1 MDDLKL
7 LKNLKNKI
15 LSLAMQGKLV
25 KQDENDEPASIL
37 LEKIKKE
44 KSELLKQG
52 KLKKEKELPPISADE
67 VPYKLPKSWKWVR
80 LGEVVSK
87 LGDGIHGTP
96 LYNDNG
102 EYFFINGNNIN
113 NKIHITN
120 ATKRISFEE
129 YIKYKRDLNNRSILI
144 SINGTIGN
152 VSFYNNEPVILGK
165 SICYCN
171 LLDNI
176 SMNYILYIMK
186 SKYFIIYAEN
196 NATGS
201 TIKNVSL
208 KSMKEFLFPLPPLAE
223 QERIVAKIE
232 EIFAIID
239 EIEKN
244 ITENKKLSKVL
255 YNKLLSLAMH
265 GKLVKQNENDE
276 PASILLEKIKKEK
289 AELLKQGKIKKEKE
303 LPPIKADEMPYEL
316 PKLWQWV
323 RLGEVCELINGDRSN
338 KYPSDKDI
346 KQVGIPFIS
355 AKYIVNNMICL
366 DMIQSFITAEKFQ
379 ILNNGKLQHRDLVF
393 VLRGSVGKHG
403 IFYISN
409 KYNTG
414 FINAQLIILRPICV
428 NEKYINLL
436 FDTKYFTELLEDKST
451 GSTVKQMSDNVLSK
465 ILIPLPPLAE
475 QERIVAKIEE
485 IKEIID
491 EIG

>member
-7 LKNLKNKI
+7 LKALKNKI

-80 LGEVVSK
+80 LGEVCDVIMGQSPDSNSVNTNQ
-87 LGDGIHGTP
+87 DGLEFHQGKSYYTDSVISCSNTYTNKPLKVVDKNTILLSVRAPVGTINYTDRKICIGRG
-96 LYNDNG
+96 LCGINSLRNDMK
-102 EYFFINGNNIN
+102 YFY
-113 NKIHITN
+113 
-120 ATKRISFEE
+120 
-129 YIKYKRDLNNRSILI
+129 YILNNLE
-144 SINGTIGN
+144 
-152 VSFYNNEPVILGK
+152 NE
-165 SICYCN
+165 
-171 LLDNI
+171 
-176 SMNYILYIMK
+176 
-186 SKYFIIYAEN
+186 FIKK
-196 NATGS
+196 ATG
-201 TIKNVSL
+201 TTFLAIG
-208 KSMKEFLFPLPPLAE
+208 KEDVINQIIPLPPLAE

-239 EIEKN
+239 EVEKN

-255 YNKLLSLAMH
+255 YNKILSLAMQ

-303 LPPIKADEMPYEL
+303 LPPIKADEVPYEL